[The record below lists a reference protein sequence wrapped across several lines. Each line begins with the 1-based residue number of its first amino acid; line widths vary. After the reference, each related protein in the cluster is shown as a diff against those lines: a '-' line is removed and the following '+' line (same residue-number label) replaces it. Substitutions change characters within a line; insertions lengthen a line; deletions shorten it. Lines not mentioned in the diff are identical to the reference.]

1 MKTVVFIPLIDFV
14 FKSLLYYGALKLR
27 KLDVKVMTCV
37 LCGGASI
44 LTGLIPLPEMLHLAL
59 AIVAA
64 GFFIVR
70 DTDTEIYPNG
80 IVVPFAVE
88 VADAFLL
95 SYAVM
100 PLIAA
105 VK

>member
-1 MKTVVFIPLIDFV
+1 MKTVVFIPLIDFI

-27 KLDVKVMTCV
+27 KLDAKVITCL

-44 LTGLIPLPEMLHLAL
+44 LTGLIPFPEILHLIL
-59 AIVAA
+59 AIVVA

-80 IVVPFAVE
+80 ILIPVAVE
-88 VADAFLL
+88 VVDAFLL
-95 SYAVM
+95 SYALM
-100 PLIAA
+100 PLIELL
-105 VK
+105 